1 MLYVHIHQVPTM
13 YRALGWGLEDVDPK
27 REQESWL
34 AQTGNLASN
43 AEAWGSPL
51 RFGHRD
57 SPGAL
62 PVPEAPCYCVS
73 PLT

>member
-1 MLYVHIHQVPTM
+1 M

-27 REQESWL
+27 REQESRL

-43 AEAWGSPL
+43 AEAWGPPL
-51 RFGHRD
+51 RFGQRLLWG
-57 SPGAL
+57 SPRAK
-62 PVPEAPCYCVS
+62 APCYCVS